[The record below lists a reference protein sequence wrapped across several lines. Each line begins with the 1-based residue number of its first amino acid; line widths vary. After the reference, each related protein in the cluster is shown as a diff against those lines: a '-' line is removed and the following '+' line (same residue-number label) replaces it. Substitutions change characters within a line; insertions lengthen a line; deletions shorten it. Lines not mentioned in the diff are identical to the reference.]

1 MRSTTAGEEPSSKR
15 EPLRWAVGCWAISS
29 GGSSKSKWLS
39 VKLRGE
45 AEEDMVLG
53 LDRPVEMKTT

>member
-1 MRSTTAGEEPSSKR
+1 VA
-15 EPLRWAVGCWAISS
+15 GCWAISS
-29 GGSSKSKWLS
+29 EGSSKSKSLS

-53 LDRPVEMKTT
+53 LDRPVEMKTA